1 MIHLSFI
8 VRELK
13 NSFLISK
20 LTLLSTCYILDTV
33 LRDLY
38 KLYNLNMTTSAS
50 YILYPFSGQEMENP
64 RDKLAHI
71 TQG

>member
-1 MIHLSFI
+1 MYVLLSENLRI
-8 VRELK
+8 L
-13 NSFLISK
+13 FLIFK
-20 LTLLSTCYILDTV
+20 LTLLSTCYVLDTV

-38 KLYNLNMTTSAS
+38 KLYHLNMITSAS

-64 RDKLAHI
+64 RDKLAHN